1 MRCLEEIRT
10 CLNRYESSQG
20 IKKDLGAAETAAE
33 ISCIALCY
41 VEISKL
47 VNGRGIL
54 EVLQGSLSGTDFV
67 IAGSFSMVERDGE
80 VEKKFYSNLA
90 VFLLETVCLLCRGA

>member
-33 ISCIALCY
+33 IGCIALCY
-41 VEISKL
+41 VEISYL
-47 VNGRGIL
+47 VNGRCFL
-54 EVLQGSLSGTDFV
+54 EV
-67 IAGSFSMVERDGE
+67 
-80 VEKKFYSNLA
+80 
-90 VFLLETVCLLCRGA
+90 

>member
-1 MRCLEEIRT
+1 M
-10 CLNRYESSQG
+10 NRNESSRG
-20 IKKDLGAAETAAE
+20 IKKDLGAAATAAE
-33 ISCIALCY
+33 FNRIALCY

-67 IAGSFSMVERDGE
+67 IAVSFSMVERDGE
-80 VEKKFYSNLA
+80 VEEKFYSNS
-90 VFLLETVCLLCRGA
+90 

>member
-33 ISCIALCY
+33 IGCIALCY

-80 VEKKFYSNLA
+80 VEKKFYSNLD

>member
-1 MRCLEEIRT
+1 MYSSEGSRIIR
-10 CLNRYESSQG
+10 
-20 IKKDLGAAETAAE
+20 
-33 ISCIALCY
+33 IALCY

-67 IAGSFSMVERDGE
+67 IVDSFSMVERDGE